1 MQTKVELIT
10 PEIARVYLAQ
20 NCGNR
25 KVSKYMV
32 NMYSEAMK
40 RGEWMLNGESIKFDV
55 DGNLIDGQHRLHALI
70 EANISLE
77 LLVVRGLQRSAFKT
91 LDVGKKRTAGDCLS
105 IEGIANYNT
114 VAAIVRMYMKMREKD
129 GELTL
134 FSKVGNPNCLGSLK
148 CELTN
153 AQVLAEYHEHSG
165 EYDEITRFTFKLY
178 NDMRLLPTSLLGAY
192 ISFLIIYMGKEKQK
206 VFDFFSQCI
215 VGEKIG
221 SSSISFLHKL
231 LVKRSNKTVIVNYTD
246 LDKYI
251 KKVWNLFITGKD
263 VKVVYIKKDEKYKF
277 L

>member
-10 PEIARVYLAQ
+10 PEIARFYLTQ

-32 NMYSEAMK
+32 NIYSEAMK

-55 DGNLIDGQHRLHALI
+55 DGNLIDGQHRLYALI
-70 EANISLE
+70 EANMSLE
-77 LLVVRGLQRSAFKT
+77 LLVVRGLQKSAFKT
-91 LDVGKKRTAGDCLS
+91 LDVGKKRTVGDCMS

-114 VAAIVRMYMKMREKD
+114 VAAIVRMYMKMREKE
-129 GELTL
+129 GELVL
-134 FSKVGNPNCLGSLK
+134 LSKVGNPNCLGSLK

-153 AQVLAEYHEHSG
+153 TQVLAEYHEHSV
-165 EYDEITRFTFKLY
+165 EYDEIARFAFKLY
-178 NDMRLLPTSLLGAY
+178 SDMRLLPTSLLGAY
-192 ISFLIIYMGKEKQK
+192 ISFLIIYMGKEKEK

-215 VGEKIG
+215 VGEKIEC
-221 SSSISFLHKL
+221 SSIGFLHKL
-231 LVKRSNKTVIVNYTD
+231 LIKRSNKTIIVNYTD

-251 KKVWNLFITGKD
+251 KKVWNLFIAGKD